1 MTEKKDLGHGPV
13 EEQPLTAQQQQELHE
28 QEQYFRQAFCSV
40 SCPPLPESL
49 SADAMWEKICSGAGD
64 HQVTVDPASMQEETA
79 QQPQQETEAAPQK
92 GKVIPFPQRT
102 GKKERARRRTLAV
115 ACTLVLVVG
124 LSVAYWQLRGP
135 LGQVQGIVSGN
146 SQASTAESAESAAA
160 EATAADADTQTE
172 ESVEAVEEA
181 AAPMMAAPPEEET
194 ASDETASG
202 GAGQTEQRSAET
214 QDAAIAPQSA
224 QPQQEQATVHPKMQ
238 QEQNETDSQREELRQ
253 RILASIDAGQ
263 QEQSAEGNPDTG
275 GSGQQQANQLTAQS
289 AEATAEEPVEE
300 SVEESVEAVVPEQAE
315 TTDDTQ
321 QSDSVSILK
330 NMMENAKENQPQS
343 FQLKNGSVNYD
354 PASGEVTVM
363 DLNQQQTATLSL
375 PAGAQVFASDVTLA
389 AIVPD
394 EQAQTVT
401 LTLYSVEDLQNPQA
415 VSTVTH
421 QGELFDAY
429 QSVSDS
435 YTLVTSVWFDREQVE
450 GGNFLPQV
458 NGAELSP
465 DQINIIEGYE
475 QGDQVNYLITTTI
488 TPDSVKTRADL
499 YLN

>member
-49 SADAMWEKICSGAGD
+49 SADAMWEKICTGAGN
-64 HQVTVDPASMQEETA
+64 HQVTVDPASMQEEL
-79 QQPQQETEAAPQK
+79 QQETEAAPQK

-102 GKKERARRRTLAV
+102 GKKERARRRRTLAV

-124 LSVAYWQLRGP
+124 LSVAYWQLQGP
-135 LGQVQGIVSGN
+135 LGQMQDLVSSN
-146 SQASTAESAESAAA
+146 SQASTAESAETATA

-172 ESVEAVEEA
+172 ESAEAVEEA

-263 QEQSAEGNPDTG
+263 QEQSTEGNPDTG

-300 SVEESVEAVVPEQAE
+300 SVEAVVPEQEAE
-315 TTDDTQ
+315 TAGDTQ
-321 QSDSVSILK
+321 EGGSVSILK

-401 LTLYSVEDLQNPQA
+401 LTLYSVEDLQNPQV

>member
-1 MTEKKDLGHGPV
+1 MTEKKDLGYGPV
-13 EEQPLTAQQQQELHE
+13 EEEPLSERQQQELHE

-64 HQVTVDPASMQEETA
+64 HQVTVDPVSMQEEL
-79 QQPQQETEAAPQK
+79 QQETEAAPQK

-102 GKKERARRRTLAV
+102 GKKERARRRRTLAV

-124 LSVAYWQLRGP
+124 LSVAYWQLQGP
-135 LGQVQGIVSGN
+135 LGQMQDLVSSN
-146 SQASTAESAESAAA
+146 SQASTAESAESSAA
-160 EATAADADTQTE
+160 EATAADADAQTE
-172 ESVEAVEEA
+172 ESAEAVEEA

-263 QEQSAEGNPDTG
+263 QEQSTEGNPDTG

-343 FQLKNGSVNYD
+343 FQLKNGSVTYD
-354 PASGEVTVM
+354 PSSGEVEVM
-363 DLNQQQTATLSL
+363 DLNQQPAATLTL

>member
-1 MTEKKDLGHGPV
+1 MTEKKDLGYGPV
-13 EEQPLTAQQQQELHE
+13 EEEPLSERQQQELHE

-64 HQVTVDPASMQEETA
+64 HQVTVDPASMQEELR
-79 QQPQQETEAAPQK
+79 QETEAAPQK

-102 GKKERARRRTLAV
+102 GKKERARRRRTLAV

-146 SQASTAESAESAAA
+146 SQASTAESAESATA
-160 EATAADADTQTE
+160 EATTADADTQTE
-172 ESVEAVEEA
+172 ESAEAVEEA

-214 QDAAIAPQSA
+214 QDVAIAPQRA
-224 QPQQEQATVHPKMQ
+224 QPQQEQATVQPKTQ
-238 QEQNETDSQREELRQ
+238 PEQNETDSQREELRQ
-253 RILASIDAGQ
+253 RILTSIDAGQ
-263 QEQSAEGNPDTG
+263 QEQSTEENPDTG
-275 GSGQQQANQLTAQS
+275 GGQQANQLTAQS

-300 SVEESVEAVVPEQAE
+300 SVEAVVPEQAE
-315 TTDDTQ
+315 TTGDTQ
-321 QSDSVSILK
+321 QGDSVSILK
-330 NMMENAKENQPQS
+330 NMMENAKESQPQS
-343 FQLKNGSVNYD
+343 FQLKNGSVTYD
-354 PASGEVTVM
+354 PSSGEVTVM

>member
-64 HQVTVDPASMQEETA
+64 HQVTVDPASMQEEL
-79 QQPQQETEAAPQK
+79 QQETEAAPQK

-102 GKKERARRRTLAV
+102 GKKERARRRRTLAV

-124 LSVAYWQLRGP
+124 LSVAYWQLQGP
-135 LGQVQGIVSGN
+135 LGQMQDLVSSN

-160 EATAADADTQTE
+160 EATATDADAQTE
-172 ESVEAVEEA
+172 ESAEAVEEA

-194 ASDETASG
+194 ASDEAASG

-224 QPQQEQATVHPKMQ
+224 QPQQEQATVQPKMQ

-263 QEQSAEGNPDTG
+263 QEQSTEGNPDTG

-300 SVEESVEAVVPEQAE
+300 SVEAVVPEQEAE
-315 TTDDTQ
+315 TAGDTQ
-321 QSDSVSILK
+321 EGGSVSILK

-450 GGNFLPQV
+450 GGEFLPQV
-458 NGAELSP
+458 NGVELSP

>member
-49 SADAMWEKICSGAGD
+49 SADAMWEKIYSGAGD
-64 HQVTVDPASMQEETA
+64 HQVTVDPASMQQETA

-102 GKKERARRRTLAV
+102 GKKERARRRRTLAV

-124 LSVAYWQLRGP
+124 LSVAYWQLQGP
-135 LGQVQGIVSGN
+135 LGQMQDLVSSN

-172 ESVEAVEEA
+172 ESAEAVEEA
-181 AAPMMAAPPEEET
+181 AMPMMAAPPEEET

-263 QEQSAEGNPDTG
+263 QEQSTEGNPDTG

-300 SVEESVEAVVPEQAE
+300 SVEAVVPEQEAE
-315 TTDDTQ
+315 TAGDTQ
-321 QSDSVSILK
+321 EGGSVS
-330 NMMENAKENQPQS
+330 M
-343 FQLKNGSVNYD
+343 LKNGSVTYD
-354 PASGEVTVM
+354 PSSGEVEVM
-363 DLNQQQTATLSL
+363 DLNQQPAATLTL

-475 QGDQVNYLITTTI
+475 QGNQVNYLITTTI

>member
-13 EEQPLTAQQQQELHE
+13 EEEPLSERQQQELHE

-64 HQVTVDPASMQEETA
+64 HQVTVDPASMQEELR
-79 QQPQQETEAAPQK
+79 QETEAAPQK

-102 GKKERARRRTLAV
+102 GKKARARRRRTLAV

-124 LSVAYWQLRGP
+124 LSVAYWQLQGP
-135 LGQVQGIVSGN
+135 LGQMQDLVSGN

-172 ESVEAVEEA
+172 ESAEAVEEA
-181 AAPMMAAPPEEET
+181 AVPMMAAPPEEET

-224 QPQQEQATVHPKMQ
+224 QPQQEQATVQPKTQ

-263 QEQSAEGNPDTG
+263 QEQSTEGNPDTG

-289 AEATAEEPVEE
+289 AEATAEEP
-300 SVEESVEAVVPEQAE
+300 VEESVEAVVPEQAE

-363 DLNQQQTATLSL
+363 DLNQQPAATLSL

-435 YTLVTSVWFDREQVE
+435 YTLVTSVWFDWEQVE
-450 GGNFLPQV
+450 SGEFLPQV

>member
-13 EEQPLTAQQQQELHE
+13 EEEPLSERQQQELHE

-64 HQVTVDPASMQEETA
+64 HQVTVDPASMQEEL
-79 QQPQQETEAAPQK
+79 QQETEAAPQK

-102 GKKERARRRTLAV
+102 GKKERARRRRTLAV

-124 LSVAYWQLRGP
+124 LSVAYWQLQGP
-135 LGQVQGIVSGN
+135 LGQMQDLVSGN
-146 SQASTAESAESAAA
+146 SQASTAESAETATA
-160 EATAADADTQTE
+160 EATAADADAQTE
-172 ESVEAVEEA
+172 ESAEAVEEA
-181 AAPMMAAPPEEET
+181 AAPMMAAPPKEET

-202 GAGQTEQRSAET
+202 GDGQTEQRSAET

-263 QEQSAEGNPDTG
+263 QEQSTEGNPDTG

-300 SVEESVEAVVPEQAE
+300 SVEAVVPEQAE
-315 TTDDTQ
+315 TTGDTQ

-363 DLNQQQTATLSL
+363 DLNQQPAAPLTL

-450 GGNFLPQV
+450 GGEFLPQV

>member
-1 MTEKKDLGHGPV
+1 MTEKKDLGYGPV
-13 EEQPLTAQQQQELHE
+13 EEEPLSERQQQELHE

-64 HQVTVDPASMQEETA
+64 HQVTVDPASMQEELR
-79 QQPQQETEAAPQK
+79 QETEAAPQK

-102 GKKERARRRTLAV
+102 GKKERARRRRTLAV

-124 LSVAYWQLRGP
+124 LSVAYWQLQGP
-135 LGQVQGIVSGN
+135 LGQMQDLVSGN
-146 SQASTAESAESAAA
+146 SQASTAESAESSAA

-172 ESVEAVEEA
+172 ESAEAVEEA

-263 QEQSAEGNPDTG
+263 QEQSTEGNPDTG

-289 AEATAEEPVEE
+289 AEAT
-300 SVEESVEAVVPEQAE
+300 VEESVEAVVPEQEAE
-315 TTDDTQ
+315 TAGDTQ
-321 QSDSVSILK
+321 EGGSVSILK

>member
-64 HQVTVDPASMQEETA
+64 HQVTVDPASMQEEFP
-79 QQPQQETEAAPQK
+79 QQPQKEGEAAPQK

-102 GKKERARRRTLAV
+102 GKKARARRRRTLAV

-124 LSVAYWQLRGP
+124 LSGP
-135 LGQVQGIVSGN
+135 LGQMQDLVSSN

-172 ESVEAVEEA
+172 ESAEAVEEA

-194 ASDETASG
+194 ASDEAASG

-224 QPQQEQATVHPKMQ
+224 QPQQEQATVQPKMQ

-263 QEQSAEGNPDTG
+263 QEQSTEGNPDTG

-300 SVEESVEAVVPEQAE
+300 SVEAVVPEQEAE
-315 TTDDTQ
+315 TAGDTQ
-321 QSDSVSILK
+321 EGGSVSILK

-450 GGNFLPQV
+450 GGEFLQQV
-458 NGAELSP
+458 NGVELSP

>member
-1 MTEKKDLGHGPV
+1 MTEKKDLGYGPV
-13 EEQPLTAQQQQELHE
+13 EEEPLSERQQQELHE

-64 HQVTVDPASMQEETA
+64 HQVTVDPASMQEELR
-79 QQPQQETEAAPQK
+79 QETEAAPQK

-102 GKKERARRRTLAV
+102 GKKERARRRRTLAV

-124 LSVAYWQLRGP
+124 LSVAYWQLQGP
-135 LGQVQGIVSGN
+135 LGQMQDLVSGN

-172 ESVEAVEEA
+172 ESAEAVEEA

-194 ASDETASG
+194 ASDEAASG

-224 QPQQEQATVHPKMQ
+224 QPQQEQATVQPKMQ
-238 QEQNETDSQREELRQ
+238 PEQNETDSQREELRQ

-263 QEQSAEGNPDTG
+263 QEQSTEENPDTG

-321 QSDSVSILK
+321 QSGSVSILK

-354 PASGEVTVM
+354 LASGEVTVM
-363 DLNQQQTATLSL
+363 DLNQQPAATLTL

>member
-1 MTEKKDLGHGPV
+1 MTEKKDLGYGPV
-13 EEQPLTAQQQQELHE
+13 EEEPLSERQQQELHE

-64 HQVTVDPASMQEETA
+64 HQVTVDPASMQEEL
-79 QQPQQETEAAPQK
+79 QQETEAAPQK

-102 GKKERARRRTLAV
+102 GKKERARRRRTLAV

-124 LSVAYWQLRGP
+124 LSVAYWQLQGP
-135 LGQVQGIVSGN
+135 LGQMQDLVSGN

-160 EATAADADTQTE
+160 EVTAADADTQTE
-172 ESVEAVEEA
+172 ESAEAVEEA
-181 AAPMMAAPPEEET
+181 AMPMMAAPPEEET

-263 QEQSAEGNPDTG
+263 QEQSTEGNPDTG
-275 GSGQQQANQLTAQS
+275 GSSQQQANQLTAQS
-289 AEATAEEPVEE
+289 AEATAEEP
-300 SVEESVEAVVPEQAE
+300 VEESVEAVVPEQAE

-475 QGDQVNYLITTTI
+475 QGNQVNYLITTTI

>member
-1 MTEKKDLGHGPV
+1 MTEKKDLGYGPV
-13 EEQPLTAQQQQELHE
+13 EEEPLSERQQQELHE

-79 QQPQQETEAAPQK
+79 QQLQQETEAAPQK

-102 GKKERARRRTLAV
+102 GKKERARRRRTLAV

-124 LSVAYWQLRGP
+124 LSVAYWQLQGP

-146 SQASTAESAESAAA
+146 SQASTAESAESSAA

-172 ESVEAVEEA
+172 ESAEAVEEA

-263 QEQSAEGNPDTG
+263 QEQSTEGNPDTG

-300 SVEESVEAVVPEQAE
+300 PVEAVVPEQAE

-330 NMMENAKENQPQS
+330 NMMENAKESQPQS

-354 PASGEVTVM
+354 PASGEVEVM

>member
-1 MTEKKDLGHGPV
+1 MTEKKDLGYGPV
-13 EEQPLTAQQQQELHE
+13 EEEPLSERQQQELHE

-64 HQVTVDPASMQEETA
+64 HQVTVDPASMQEELR
-79 QQPQQETEAAPQK
+79 QETEAAPQK

-102 GKKERARRRTLAV
+102 GKKARARRRTLAV

-146 SQASTAESAESAAA
+146 SQASTAESAETATA

-172 ESVEAVEEA
+172 ESAEAVEEA

-238 QEQNETDSQREELRQ
+238 PEQNETDSQREELRQ

-263 QEQSAEGNPDTG
+263 QEQSTEGNPDTG

-300 SVEESVEAVVPEQAE
+300 SVEAVVPEQEAE
-315 TTDDTQ
+315 TAGDTQ
-321 QSDSVSILK
+321 EGGSVSILK
-330 NMMENAKENQPQS
+330 NMMENAKESQPQS

>member
-49 SADAMWEKICSGAGD
+49 SADAMWEKICTGAGD
-64 HQVTVDPASMQEETA
+64 HQVTVDPASMQEEL
-79 QQPQQETEAAPQK
+79 QQETEAAPQK

-102 GKKERARRRTLAV
+102 GKKERARRRRTLAV

-124 LSVAYWQLRGP
+124 LSVAYWQLQGP
-135 LGQVQGIVSGN
+135 LGQMQDLVSGN
-146 SQASTAESAESAAA
+146 SQASTAESAETATA

-172 ESVEAVEEA
+172 ESAEAVEEA
-181 AAPMMAAPPEEET
+181 AVPMMAAPPEEET
-194 ASDETASG
+194 AADEAASG

-263 QEQSAEGNPDTG
+263 QEQSTEGNPDTG
-275 GSGQQQANQLTAQS
+275 GSSQQQANQLTAQS

-300 SVEESVEAVVPEQAE
+300 SVEAVVPEQEAE
-315 TTDDTQ
+315 TAGDTQ
-321 QSDSVSILK
+321 EGGSVSILK
-330 NMMENAKENQPQS
+330 NMMENAKESQPQS
-343 FQLKNGSVNYD
+343 FQLKNGSVTYD
-354 PASGEVTVM
+354 PSSGEVEVM
-363 DLNQQQTATLSL
+363 DLNQQPAATLTL
-375 PAGAQVFASDVTLA
+375 PARAQVFASDVTLA

-458 NGAELSP
+458 NGVELSP

>member
-1 MTEKKDLGHGPV
+1 
-13 EEQPLTAQQQQELHE
+13 
-28 QEQYFRQAFCSV
+28 
-40 SCPPLPESL
+40 
-49 SADAMWEKICSGAGD
+49 
-64 HQVTVDPASMQEETA
+64 VDPASMQEELR
-79 QQPQQETEAAPQK
+79 QETEAAPQK

-102 GKKERARRRTLAV
+102 GKKERARRRRTLAV

-146 SQASTAESAESAAA
+146 SQASIAESAESSAA
-160 EATAADADTQTE
+160 EATAADADAQTE
-172 ESVEAVEEA
+172 ESAEAVEEA

-263 QEQSAEGNPDTG
+263 QEQSTEGNPDTG

-300 SVEESVEAVVPEQAE
+300 SVEAVVPEQAE
-315 TTDDTQ
+315 TTGDTQ

>member
-49 SADAMWEKICSGAGD
+49 SVDAMWEKICSGAGD

-102 GKKERARRRTLAV
+102 GKKARARRRRTLAV

-124 LSVAYWQLRGP
+124 LSVAYWQLQGP
-135 LGQVQGIVSGN
+135 LGQMQDLVSSN

-172 ESVEAVEEA
+172 DSAEAVEEA
-181 AAPMMAAPPEEET
+181 AVPMMAAPPEEET

-224 QPQQEQATVHPKMQ
+224 QPQQEQATVQPKMQ

-263 QEQSAEGNPDTG
+263 QEQSTEGNPDTG

-300 SVEESVEAVVPEQAE
+300 SVEAVVPEQAE
-315 TTDDTQ
+315 ITDDTQ

>member
-64 HQVTVDPASMQEETA
+64 HQVTVDPASMQEELR
-79 QQPQQETEAAPQK
+79 QETEAAPQK
-92 GKVIPFPQRT
+92 GKAIPFPQRT
-102 GKKERARRRTLAV
+102 GKKERARRRRTLAV

-146 SQASTAESAESAAA
+146 SQASTAESAETATA

-172 ESVEAVEEA
+172 ESAEAVEEA

-263 QEQSAEGNPDTG
+263 QEQSTEGNPDTG

-300 SVEESVEAVVPEQAE
+300 SVEAVVPEQEAE
-315 TTDDTQ
+315 TAGDTQ

-343 FQLKNGSVNYD
+343 FQLKNGSVTYD
-354 PASGEVTVM
+354 PSSGEVEVM
-363 DLNQQQTATLSL
+363 DLNQQPAATLTL

>member
-64 HQVTVDPASMQEETA
+64 HQVTVDPASMQEELR
-79 QQPQQETEAAPQK
+79 QETEAAPQK

-102 GKKERARRRTLAV
+102 GKKERARRRRTLAV

-172 ESVEAVEEA
+172 ESAEAVEEA

-194 ASDETASG
+194 ASDEAASG
-202 GAGQTEQRSAET
+202 GTGQTEQRSAET

-263 QEQSAEGNPDTG
+263 QEQSTEGNPDTG

-300 SVEESVEAVVPEQAE
+300 SVEAVVPEQEAE
-315 TTDDTQ
+315 TAGDTQ
-321 QSDSVSILK
+321 EGGSVSILK
-330 NMMENAKENQPQS
+330 NMMENAKESQPQS

>member
-64 HQVTVDPASMQEETA
+64 HQVALDPASMQEELR
-79 QQPQQETEAAPQK
+79 QETEAAPQK

-102 GKKERARRRTLAV
+102 GKKERARRRRTLAV

-124 LSVAYWQLRGP
+124 LSVAYWQLQGP
-135 LGQVQGIVSGN
+135 LGQMQDLVSGN

-172 ESVEAVEEA
+172 ESAEAVEEA

-263 QEQSAEGNPDTG
+263 QEQSTEGNPDTG

-300 SVEESVEAVVPEQAE
+300 SVEAVVPEQEAE
-315 TTDDTQ
+315 TAGDTQ
-321 QSDSVSILK
+321 QGDSVSILK

-458 NGAELSP
+458 NGVELSP

>member
-1 MTEKKDLGHGPV
+1 MTEKKDLGYGPV
-13 EEQPLTAQQQQELHE
+13 EEEPLSERQQQELHE

-64 HQVTVDPASMQEETA
+64 HQVTVDPASMQEEL
-79 QQPQQETEAAPQK
+79 QQETEAAPQK

-102 GKKERARRRTLAV
+102 GKKERARRRRTLAV

-172 ESVEAVEEA
+172 ESAEAVEEA

-263 QEQSAEGNPDTG
+263 QEQSTEGNPDTG

-300 SVEESVEAVVPEQAE
+300 SVEAVVPEQAE
-315 TTDDTQ
+315 TTGDTQ

-330 NMMENAKENQPQS
+330 NMMENAKESQPQS
-343 FQLKNGSVNYD
+343 FQLKNGSVTYD
-354 PASGEVTVM
+354 PSSGEVEVM
-363 DLNQQQTATLSL
+363 DLNQQPAATLTL

>member
-1 MTEKKDLGHGPV
+1 MTEKKDLGYGPV
-13 EEQPLTAQQQQELHE
+13 EEEPLSERQQQELHE

-49 SADAMWEKICSGAGD
+49 SAGAMWEKICSGAGD
-64 HQVTVDPASMQEETA
+64 HQVTVDPASMQEELR
-79 QQPQQETEAAPQK
+79 QETEAAPQK

-102 GKKERARRRTLAV
+102 GKKERARRRRTLAV

-146 SQASTAESAESAAA
+146 SQASTAESAETATA

-172 ESVEAVEEA
+172 ESAEAVEEA

-224 QPQQEQATVHPKMQ
+224 QPQQEQATVQPKMQ

-263 QEQSAEGNPDTG
+263 QEQSTEGNPDTG

-300 SVEESVEAVVPEQAE
+300 SVEAVVPEQAE
-315 TTDDTQ
+315 TTGDTQ
-321 QSDSVSILK
+321 QSGSVSILK
-330 NMMENAKENQPQS
+330 NMMENAKESQPQS
-343 FQLKNGSVNYD
+343 FQLKNGSVTYD
-354 PASGEVTVM
+354 PSSGEVEVM
-363 DLNQQQTATLSL
+363 DLNQQPAATLTL

-458 NGAELSP
+458 NGVELSP

>member
-64 HQVTVDPASMQEETA
+64 HQVTVDPASMQEEL
-79 QQPQQETEAAPQK
+79 QQETEAAPQK

-102 GKKERARRRTLAV
+102 GKKERARRRRTLAV

-124 LSVAYWQLRGP
+124 LSVAYWQLQGP
-135 LGQVQGIVSGN
+135 LGQMQDLVSSN

-172 ESVEAVEEA
+172 ESAEAVEEA

-263 QEQSAEGNPDTG
+263 QEQSTEGNPDTG

-300 SVEESVEAVVPEQAE
+300 SVEAVVPEQEAE
-315 TTDDTQ
+315 TAGDTQ

-458 NGAELSP
+458 NGVELSP

>member
-1 MTEKKDLGHGPV
+1 MTEKKDLGYGPV
-13 EEQPLTAQQQQELHE
+13 EEEPLSERQQQELHE

-79 QQPQQETEAAPQK
+79 QQPQKEGEAAPQK

-102 GKKERARRRTLAV
+102 GKKARARRRRTLAV

-124 LSVAYWQLRGP
+124 LSVAYWQLQGP
-135 LGQVQGIVSGN
+135 LGQMQDLVSGN

-172 ESVEAVEEA
+172 ESAEAVEEA
-181 AAPMMAAPPEEET
+181 AVPMMAAPPEEET

-224 QPQQEQATVHPKMQ
+224 QPQQEQATVQPKTQ

-263 QEQSAEGNPDTG
+263 QEQSTEGNPDTG

-300 SVEESVEAVVPEQAE
+300 SVEAVVPEQEAE
-315 TTDDTQ
+315 TAGDTQ
-321 QSDSVSILK
+321 EGGSVSILK

-343 FQLKNGSVNYD
+343 FQLKNGSVTYD
-354 PASGEVTVM
+354 PSSGEVEVM
-363 DLNQQQTATLSL
+363 DLNQQPAATLSL

>member
-102 GKKERARRRTLAV
+102 GKKERARRRRTLAV

-146 SQASTAESAESAAA
+146 SQASTAESAESSAA
-160 EATAADADTQTE
+160 EATAADADAQTE
-172 ESVEAVEEA
+172 ESAEAVEEA

-263 QEQSAEGNPDTG
+263 QEQSTEGNPDTG
-275 GSGQQQANQLTAQS
+275 GSSQQQANQLTAQS

-300 SVEESVEAVVPEQAE
+300 SVEAVVPEQEAE
-315 TTDDTQ
+315 TAGDTQ
-321 QSDSVSILK
+321 EGGSVSILK

-354 PASGEVTVM
+354 PASGEVEVM
-363 DLNQQQTATLSL
+363 DLNQQPAATLTL
-375 PAGAQVFASDVTLA
+375 PAGAQVFVSDVTLA

-450 GGNFLPQV
+450 SGEFLPQV
-458 NGAELSP
+458 NGVELSP

>member
-49 SADAMWEKICSGAGD
+49 SADAMWEKICSGAGN
-64 HQVTVDPASMQEETA
+64 HQVTVDPASMQEELR
-79 QQPQQETEAAPQK
+79 QETEAAPQK

-102 GKKERARRRTLAV
+102 GKKERARRRRTLAV

-124 LSVAYWQLRGP
+124 LSVAYWQLQGP
-135 LGQVQGIVSGN
+135 LGQMQDLVSSN
-146 SQASTAESAESAAA
+146 SQASTAESAETATA

-172 ESVEAVEEA
+172 ESAEAVEEA

-263 QEQSAEGNPDTG
+263 QEQSTEGNPDTG

-300 SVEESVEAVVPEQAE
+300 SVEAVVPEQEAE
-315 TTDDTQ
+315 TAGDTQ
-321 QSDSVSILK
+321 EGGSVSILK

>member
-1 MTEKKDLGHGPV
+1 MTEKKDLGYGPV
-13 EEQPLTAQQQQELHE
+13 EEEPLSERQQQELHE

-102 GKKERARRRTLAV
+102 GKKERARRRRTLAV

-124 LSVAYWQLRGP
+124 LSVAYWQLQGP
-135 LGQVQGIVSGN
+135 LGQMQDLVSGN
-146 SQASTAESAESAAA
+146 SQASTAESAESATA
-160 EATAADADTQTE
+160 EATTADADTQTE
-172 ESVEAVEEA
+172 ESAEAVEEA

-263 QEQSAEGNPDTG
+263 QEQSTEGNPDTG

-300 SVEESVEAVVPEQAE
+300 PVEAVVPEQAE

-330 NMMENAKENQPQS
+330 NMMENAKESQPQS

-354 PASGEVTVM
+354 PASGEVEVM

-435 YTLVTSVWFDREQVE
+435 YTLVTSVWFDWEQVE
-450 GGNFLPQV
+450 SGEFLPQV

>member
-1 MTEKKDLGHGPV
+1 MTEKKDLGYGPV
-13 EEQPLTAQQQQELHE
+13 EEEPLSERQQQELHE

-64 HQVTVDPASMQEETA
+64 HQVTVDPASMQEELR
-79 QQPQQETEAAPQK
+79 QETEAAPQK

-102 GKKERARRRTLAV
+102 GKKERARRRRTLAV

-146 SQASTAESAESAAA
+146 SQASTAESAESSAA

-172 ESVEAVEEA
+172 ESAEAVEEA
-181 AAPMMAAPPEEET
+181 AVPMMAAPPEEET

-263 QEQSAEGNPDTG
+263 QEQSTEGNPDTG

-300 SVEESVEAVVPEQAE
+300 SVEAVVPEQEAE
-315 TTDDTQ
+315 TAGDTQ
-321 QSDSVSILK
+321 EGGSVSILK

>member
-64 HQVTVDPASMQEETA
+64 HQVTVDPASMQEELR
-79 QQPQQETEAAPQK
+79 QETEAAPQK

-102 GKKERARRRTLAV
+102 GKKERARRRRTLAV

-172 ESVEAVEEA
+172 ESAEAVEEA

-263 QEQSAEGNPDTG
+263 QEQSTEGNPDTG

-300 SVEESVEAVVPEQAE
+300 SVEAVVPEQEAE
-315 TTDDTQ
+315 TAGDTQ
-321 QSDSVSILK
+321 EGGSVSILK
-330 NMMENAKENQPQS
+330 NMMENAKESQPQS
-343 FQLKNGSVNYD
+343 FQLKNGSVTYD
-354 PASGEVTVM
+354 PSSGEVTVM

-458 NGAELSP
+458 NGVELSP

>member
-1 MTEKKDLGHGPV
+1 MTEKKDLGYGPV
-13 EEQPLTAQQQQELHE
+13 EEEPLSERQQQELHE

-64 HQVTVDPASMQEETA
+64 HQVTVDPASMQEELR
-79 QQPQQETEAAPQK
+79 QETEAAPQK

-102 GKKERARRRTLAV
+102 GKKERARRRRTLAV

-146 SQASTAESAESAAA
+146 SQASTAESAETATA

-172 ESVEAVEEA
+172 ESAEAVEEA

-224 QPQQEQATVHPKMQ
+224 QPQQEQATVQPKMQ

-263 QEQSAEGNPDTG
+263 QEQSTEGNPDTG

-300 SVEESVEAVVPEQAE
+300 SVEAVVPEQAE
-315 TTDDTQ
+315 TTGDTQ

-458 NGAELSP
+458 NGVELSP

>member
-1 MTEKKDLGHGPV
+1 MTEKKDLGYGPV
-13 EEQPLTAQQQQELHE
+13 EEEPLSERQQQELHE

-64 HQVTVDPASMQEETA
+64 HQVTVDPASMQEELR
-79 QQPQQETEAAPQK
+79 QETEAAPQK

-102 GKKERARRRTLAV
+102 GKKERARRRRTLAV

-146 SQASTAESAESAAA
+146 SQASTAESAESSAA

-172 ESVEAVEEA
+172 ESAEAVEEA

-224 QPQQEQATVHPKMQ
+224 QPQQEQATVHPKVQ

-263 QEQSAEGNPDTG
+263 QEQSTEGNPDTG

-300 SVEESVEAVVPEQAE
+300 SVEAVVPEQAE
-315 TTDDTQ
+315 TTGDTQ

-450 GGNFLPQV
+450 GGEFLPQV

>member
-64 HQVTVDPASMQEETA
+64 HQVTVDPASMQEELR
-79 QQPQQETEAAPQK
+79 QETEAAPQK

-102 GKKERARRRTLAV
+102 GKKERARRRRTLAV

-172 ESVEAVEEA
+172 ESAEAVEEA

-263 QEQSAEGNPDTG
+263 QEQSTEGNPDTG

-300 SVEESVEAVVPEQAE
+300 SVEAVVPEQAE
-315 TTDDTQ
+315 TTGDTQ

-330 NMMENAKENQPQS
+330 NMMENAKESQPQS
-343 FQLKNGSVNYD
+343 FQLKNGSVTYD
-354 PASGEVTVM
+354 PSSGEVEVM
-363 DLNQQQTATLSL
+363 DLNQQPAATLTL

>member
-1 MTEKKDLGHGPV
+1 MTEKKDLGYGPV
-13 EEQPLTAQQQQELHE
+13 EEEPLSERQQQELHE

-64 HQVTVDPASMQEETA
+64 HQVTVDPASMQEELR
-79 QQPQQETEAAPQK
+79 QETEAAPQK

-102 GKKERARRRTLAV
+102 GKKERARRRRTLAV

-160 EATAADADTQTE
+160 EATAADADMQTE
-172 ESVEAVEEA
+172 ESAESVEEA

-263 QEQSAEGNPDTG
+263 QEQSTEGNPDTG

-300 SVEESVEAVVPEQAE
+300 SVEAVVPEQAE
-315 TTDDTQ
+315 TTGDTQ

-330 NMMENAKENQPQS
+330 NMMENAKESQPQS

-354 PASGEVTVM
+354 PASGEVTVR

>member
-64 HQVTVDPASMQEETA
+64 HQVTVDPASMQEEL
-79 QQPQQETEAAPQK
+79 QQETEAAPQK

-102 GKKERARRRTLAV
+102 GKKERARRRRTLAV

-124 LSVAYWQLRGP
+124 LSVAYWQLQGP
-135 LGQVQGIVSGN
+135 LGQMQDLVSSN

-160 EATAADADTQTE
+160 EATATDADAQTE
-172 ESVEAVEEA
+172 ESAEAVEEA

-194 ASDETASG
+194 ASDEAASG

-224 QPQQEQATVHPKMQ
+224 QPQQEQATVQPKMQ

-263 QEQSAEGNPDTG
+263 QEQSTEGNPDTG

-300 SVEESVEAVVPEQAE
+300 SVEAVVPEQEAE
-315 TTDDTQ
+315 TAGDTQ
-321 QSDSVSILK
+321 EGGSVSILK
-330 NMMENAKENQPQS
+330 NMMENAKESQPQS
-343 FQLKNGSVNYD
+343 FQLKNGSVTYD
-354 PASGEVTVM
+354 PSSGEVEVM
-363 DLNQQQTATLSL
+363 DLNQQPAATLTL

-450 GGNFLPQV
+450 GGEFLPQV

-475 QGDQVNYLITTTI
+475 QGNQVNYLITTTI

>member
-13 EEQPLTAQQQQELHE
+13 EEQPLTAQQQQELYE

-64 HQVTVDPASMQEETA
+64 HQVTVDPASMQEELR
-79 QQPQQETEAAPQK
+79 QETEAAPQK

-102 GKKERARRRTLAV
+102 GKKERARRRRTLAV

-124 LSVAYWQLRGP
+124 LSVAYWQLQGP
-135 LGQVQGIVSGN
+135 LGQMQDLVSSN

-172 ESVEAVEEA
+172 ESAEAVEEA

-194 ASDETASG
+194 ASDEAASS

-224 QPQQEQATVHPKMQ
+224 QPQQEQATVQPKTQ
-238 QEQNETDSQREELRQ
+238 PEQNETDSQREELRQ
-253 RILASIDAGQ
+253 RILTSIDAGQ
-263 QEQSAEGNPDTG
+263 QEQSTEENPDTG
-275 GSGQQQANQLTAQS
+275 GGQQANQLTAQS

-300 SVEESVEAVVPEQAE
+300 SVEAVVPEQAE
-315 TTDDTQ
+315 TTGDTQ
-321 QSDSVSILK
+321 QGDSVSILK
-330 NMMENAKENQPQS
+330 NMMENAKESQPQS
-343 FQLKNGSVNYD
+343 FQLKNGSVTYD
-354 PASGEVTVM
+354 PSSGEVTVM

>member
-49 SADAMWEKICSGAGD
+49 SADAMWERICSGAGD
-64 HQVTVDPASMQEETA
+64 HQVTVDPASMQEELR
-79 QQPQQETEAAPQK
+79 QETEAAPQK

-102 GKKERARRRTLAV
+102 GKKERARRRRTLAV

-124 LSVAYWQLRGP
+124 LSVAYWQLQGP
-135 LGQVQGIVSGN
+135 LGQMQDLVSGN

-172 ESVEAVEEA
+172 ESAEAVEEA

-194 ASDETASG
+194 ASDEAASS

-224 QPQQEQATVHPKMQ
+224 QPQQEQATVQPKMQ

-263 QEQSAEGNPDTG
+263 QEQSTEGNPDTG

-300 SVEESVEAVVPEQAE
+300 SVEAVVPEQEAE
-315 TTDDTQ
+315 TAGDTQ
-321 QSDSVSILK
+321 EGGSVSILK
-330 NMMENAKENQPQS
+330 NMMENAKESQPQS

-450 GGNFLPQV
+450 GGEFLPQV
-458 NGAELSP
+458 NGVELSP

>member
-13 EEQPLTAQQQQELHE
+13 EEEPLSERQQQELHE
-28 QEQYFRQAFCSV
+28 QEQYFRQAVCSV

-64 HQVTVDPASMQEETA
+64 HQVTVDPASMQEELR
-79 QQPQQETEAAPQK
+79 QETEAAPQK

-102 GKKERARRRTLAV
+102 GKKERARRRRTLAV

-172 ESVEAVEEA
+172 ESAEAVEEA
-181 AAPMMAAPPEEET
+181 AAPMMAAPPEKET

-263 QEQSAEGNPDTG
+263 QEQSTEGNPDTG

-300 SVEESVEAVVPEQAE
+300 SVEAVVPEQAE
-315 TTDDTQ
+315 TTGDTQ

-330 NMMENAKENQPQS
+330 NMMENAKESQPQS
-343 FQLKNGSVNYD
+343 FQLKNGSVTYD
-354 PASGEVTVM
+354 PSSGEVTVM

-475 QGDQVNYLITTTI
+475 QGNQVNYLITTTI

>member
-49 SADAMWEKICSGAGD
+49 SADAMWEKICTGAGD
-64 HQVTVDPASMQEETA
+64 HQVTVDPASMQEEL
-79 QQPQQETEAAPQK
+79 QQETEAAPQK

-102 GKKERARRRTLAV
+102 GKKERARRRRTLAV

-124 LSVAYWQLRGP
+124 LSVAYWQLQGP
-135 LGQVQGIVSGN
+135 LGQMQDLVSGN
-146 SQASTAESAESAAA
+146 SQVSTAESAETATA

-172 ESVEAVEEA
+172 ESAEAVEEA
-181 AAPMMAAPPEEET
+181 AMPMMAAPPEEET

-263 QEQSAEGNPDTG
+263 QEQSTEGNPDTG
-275 GSGQQQANQLTAQS
+275 GSSQQQANQLTAQS
-289 AEATAEEPVEE
+289 AEATAEEP
-300 SVEESVEAVVPEQAE
+300 VEESVEAVVPEQAE

>member
-64 HQVTVDPASMQEETA
+64 HQVTVDPASMQEELR
-79 QQPQQETEAAPQK
+79 QETEAAPQK

-102 GKKERARRRTLAV
+102 GKKERARRRRTLAV

-146 SQASTAESAESAAA
+146 SQASTAESAESATA
-160 EATAADADTQTE
+160 EATTADADTQTE
-172 ESVEAVEEA
+172 ESAEAVEEA

-214 QDAAIAPQSA
+214 QDVAIAPQSA
-224 QPQQEQATVHPKMQ
+224 QPQQEQATVQPKTQ
-238 QEQNETDSQREELRQ
+238 PEQNETDSQREELRQ
-253 RILASIDAGQ
+253 RILTSIDAGQ
-263 QEQSAEGNPDTG
+263 QEQSTEENPDTG
-275 GSGQQQANQLTAQS
+275 GGQQANQLTAQS

-300 SVEESVEAVVPEQAE
+300 SVEAVVPEQAE
-315 TTDDTQ
+315 TTGDTQ
-321 QSDSVSILK
+321 QGDSVSILK
-330 NMMENAKENQPQS
+330 NMMENAKESQPQS

-488 TPDSVKTRADL
+488 TLDSVKTRADL

>member
-64 HQVTVDPASMQEETA
+64 HQVTVDPASMQEELR
-79 QQPQQETEAAPQK
+79 QETEAAPQK

-102 GKKERARRRTLAV
+102 GKKERARRRRTLAV

-172 ESVEAVEEA
+172 ESAEAVEEA
-181 AAPMMAAPPEEET
+181 AAPMMAAPPEKET

-253 RILASIDAGQ
+253 RILTSIDAGQ
-263 QEQSAEGNPDTG
+263 QEQSTEENPDTG
-275 GSGQQQANQLTAQS
+275 GGQQANQLTAQS

-300 SVEESVEAVVPEQAE
+300 SVEAVVPEQAE
-315 TTDDTQ
+315 TTGDTQ
-321 QSDSVSILK
+321 QGDSVSILK
-330 NMMENAKENQPQS
+330 NMMENAKESQPQS
-343 FQLKNGSVNYD
+343 FQLKNGSVTYD
-354 PASGEVTVM
+354 PSSGEVTVM
-363 DLNQQQTATLSL
+363 DLNQQQTATLTL

-458 NGAELSP
+458 NGVELSP